1 MRRINL
7 SMIPW
12 EGDEAPV
19 RSELEVLLL
28 EDGFDPFAWVDEPGK
43 KYDSHMHEHD
53 ESIWIVRGSMD
64 FDVGSQR
71 FQLKAGDRLTLP
83 RGQKHAAVAG
93 PEGCEYLIGQKRG

>member
-1 MRRINL
+1 MRRITL

-12 EGDEAPV
+12 DGDEAPV

-64 FDVGSQR
+64 FDVGKQR
-71 FQLKAGDRLTLP
+71 FQLKPGDRLTLP

-93 PEGCEYLIGQKRG
+93 PEGCEYLIGQRRG

>member
-1 MRRINL
+1 MRRITL

-19 RSELEVLLL
+19 RSQLEELLL

-43 KYDSHMHEHD
+43 KYDSHTHEHD
-53 ESIWIVRGSMD
+53 ESIWIVRGSME

-71 FQLKAGDRLTLP
+71 YQLGPGDRLILP
-83 RGQKHAAVAG
+83 RGHKHAAVAG